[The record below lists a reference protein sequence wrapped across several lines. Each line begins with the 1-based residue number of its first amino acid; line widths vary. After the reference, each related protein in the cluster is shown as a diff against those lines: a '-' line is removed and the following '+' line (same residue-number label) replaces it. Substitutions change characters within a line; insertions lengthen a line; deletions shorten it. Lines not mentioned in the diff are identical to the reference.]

1 MPTDRDAPRPA
12 DALTR
17 FGPPP
22 AVSSSAAAAAVP
34 NETRPAEPA
43 PAMTP
48 AHDTRS
54 THETPVPAVRLP
66 PPIALR
72 DAFGALLRSGALTA
86 DAPPAAIAR
95 SAELRAAVSA
105 DVRALRA
112 SGLPAEAVVIAM
124 KARARDALRLALAGS
139 PPAAAD
145 LPIFLLA
152 GDRHH
157 RAEEWLARAVT
168 WCIDEYYSP
177 GGEEP
182 RSPPDA

>member
-22 AVSSSAAAAAVP
+22 TVSSGAAAAAAAGVP
-34 NETRPAEPA
+34 NETGPADTTS
-43 PAMTP
+43 AMTP
-48 AHDTRS
+48 THDTRS
-54 THETPVPAVRLP
+54 THETPVPAVPLS

-72 DAFGALLRSGALTA
+72 DAFGALLRSDALTA
-86 DAPPAAIAR
+86 DALPSAIAR

-145 LPIFLLA
+145 LPTFLLSA

-157 RAEEWLARAVT
+157 RAEEWLARAVS

-177 GGEEP
+177 GGEDP
-182 RSPPDA
+182 T